1 MDAVLLVVAW
11 AAGLMSLF
19 LVGDMIAADIANR
32 RAERL
37 AAHQLDAQFDRDRDL
52 RGRSRR

>member
-11 AAGLMSLF
+11 AAGIVSLF
-19 LVGDMIAADIANR
+19 LVADMIAADFAHR

-37 AAHQLDAQFDRDRDL
+37 ARGQVDL
-52 RGRSRR
+52 LPEHRRRMREPR